1 MAELDPVLQQAADA
15 LKTAHAAGDAEN
27 AQKLA
32 NYIKNYSPAPVI
44 DTAVEEPVGYLDQI
58 ATLPELIPDAVNSF
72 MESFDKRV
80 ESARGTRQAVRE
92 GRVLPEVG
100 ATMNTVALGFG
111 VPIDVIAETIGTG
124 VKGVS
129 LLIPDAVEKP
139 VVNAFATAANTVL
152 STSAGQLALQALDGG
167 TEDYQR
173 LKKESPETFKAIEA
187 AVNIPL
193 LLGPSVF
200 SKPVSNSIGSAG
212 TRIVNASDKK
222 IAKTKEKF
230 VNDLIKPVQ
239 TKKVLEEQLP
249 RTRVEGVLQRAVVEL
264 TPDEKEM
271 STILQNI
278 PSVSYGKTLKHN
290 GIVIRDTIYKKAD
303 DLIKKLDKQEKNRIA
318 ATGATGRV
326 DVQQVSDRL
335 IKDVQDLI
343 ETNPL
348 LKGQKPL
355 QDTANA
361 LLNKTLQL
369 LKDKPL
375 TPANVL
381 RVRQDLDKFI
391 LKNKGSVF
399 NAADENALSI
409 PFRTIRETLNSVVD
423 EAVPSAGVKKS
434 LREQTLMYRALD
446 NINPKAAEEAATILG
461 RTVQNITKVLPYDSQ
476 RGLWLANAAMLGTTA
491 GTALSFPQLIPY
503 MAGGLA
509 LTGLGR
515 VTMGTA
521 APTRVKKLFGQL
533 LQATDKAIKT
543 SKDATMIKQLHAD
556 RIYIADALKGL
567 ATEEEE
573 GVPELLARP

>member
-15 LKTAHAAGDAEN
+15 LKAAHAAGDAEN

-32 NYIKNYSPAPVI
+32 NYIKNYSPTPVI
-44 DTAVEEPVGYLDQI
+44 DTAVEEPVGYLDQL
-58 ATLPELIPDAVNSF
+58 ATIPDLIPDAVNSF

-124 VKGVS
+124 VKVVS

-167 TEDYQR
+167 TEEYQR

-271 STILQNI
+271 SVLLQSI

-290 GIVIRDTIYKKAD
+290 GIVIRNNIYKKAD

-348 LKGQKPL
+348 IKGQKPL

-399 NAADENALSI
+399 NATDENALSV

-515 VTMGTA
+515 VTMGSA
-521 APTRVKKLFGQL
+521 APARVKKLFGQL